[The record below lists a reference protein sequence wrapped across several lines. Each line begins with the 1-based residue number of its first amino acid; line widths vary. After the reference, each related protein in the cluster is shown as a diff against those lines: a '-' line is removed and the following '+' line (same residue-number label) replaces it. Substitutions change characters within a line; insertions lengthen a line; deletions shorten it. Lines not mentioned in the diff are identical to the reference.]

1 MTVRVVRSTVIDAPA
16 EEVWRLLRDFNSHVA
31 WHPAIARSNIEGEEP
46 GDLVGAVR
54 AFTLRDGGFLREQL
68 IALSDSERS
77 LTYCLLEAPVR
88 LDGYVATMSLLPVT
102 DGDGTFL
109 RWSCRFNPPR
119 GQESALALLVGETIY
134 DAGLLALR
142 TRFGDGIRLSEPRS
156 RQPALAVSRQRPPLV
171 SDAGSTATV
180 RCEAIVVEAYGGPD
194 VLVPRIV
201 EVPAPGRGEV
211 RLRQEAI
218 GVNYIDVHC
227 RDGSF
232 DLMPLPGIP
241 GMEAAGVVAD
251 IGPGVEHL
259 AVGDRVVYAS
269 ARTGAYSGFR
279 TIEAASVVRLPPD
292 VPERTAAGI
301 FLKGI
306 MADILARD
314 VHPAKAG
321 EVALVRAAAGGVGLL
336 LSAMLRSMGASVI
349 GVVSKEEKATAARKA
364 GCDHVVVGSE
374 TELARAIPSLT
385 GGRGVDVVFDG
396 LGRETFEPSLDLL
409 ALRGHLVSF
418 GQTTGPVGELNVDRL
433 AAKSVRLSRPNISHY
448 LGKTEEVEARA
459 SRIFAGLRAGAL
471 DAAIGAALP
480 LRDAREAHRALEARR
495 TIGALI
501 LIPEH

>member
-1 MTVRVVRSTVIDAPA
+1 MTVRVVRSTVIDAPVD
-16 EEVWRLLRDFNSHVA
+16 EVWRLLRAFNSHA
-31 WHPAIARSNIEGEEP
+31 DWHPAIARSGIEGEDP

-68 IALSDSERS
+68 IALSDKERS
-77 LTYCLLEAPVR
+77 LIYCLLEAPVR

-102 DGDGTFL
+102 DGDRTFL
-109 RWSCRFNPPR
+109 RWACSFNPPR

-134 DAGLLALR
+134 GTGLLALR
-142 TRFGDGIRLSEPRS
+142 SRFGQGIRQSEPRPG
-156 RQPALAVSRQRPPLV
+156 QPALAVAPDRPPPARH
-171 SDAGSTATV
+171 AGSRGRV

-194 VLVPRIV
+194 VLVPRII
-201 EVPAPGRGEV
+201 EVPAPGGGEV
-211 RLRQEAI
+211 RLRHEAI

-251 IGPGVEHL
+251 LGPGVEHL
-259 AVGDRVVYAS
+259 AIGDRVVYAS
-269 ARTGAYSGFR
+269 ATTGAYSGFR
-279 TIEAASVVRLPPD
+279 TMAAASVVRLPRD
-292 VPERTAAGI
+292 ILERTAAGI

-314 VHPAKAG
+314 VHRARAG

-336 LSAMLRSMGASVI
+336 LSAMLRSLGATVI
-349 GVVSKEEKATAARKA
+349 GVVSRQEKAAAARKA
-364 GCDHVVVGSE
+364 GCDHVVVGTE
-374 TELARAIPSLT
+374 TELTRAVESLT

-396 LGRETFEPSLDLL
+396 LGRDTFVQSLDLL

-448 LGKTEEVEARA
+448 LGDTEEIEARA
-459 SRIFAGLRAGAL
+459 SRLFAQLRAGTL
-471 DAAIGAALP
+471 AASIGAALP

-495 TIGALI
+495 NVGALI